1 MCMDKVTC
9 SKIVGVIRILLGIA
23 MIYFG
28 VTKLGASPEMMAFI
42 GGAGHKFGLTFLS
55 TTAWFWIAV
64 VGEILAGAMLL
75 TGHWAK
81 VGALL
86 TLIIMAFAVN
96 AVGANLNAILV
107 TIGALIIVWYGCGT
121 RCLCKCPDCKSCNT
135 MGGMGGHHHK
145 K

>member
-1 MCMDKVTC
+1 MCNKV
-9 SKIVGVIRILLGIA
+9 VGGIRILLGIA
-23 MIYFG
+23 MLYFG
-28 VTKLGASPEMMAFI
+28 GMKIGASPEMMAFV
-42 GGAGHKFGLTFLS
+42 GGAAHKFGLTFLS
-55 TTAWFWIAV
+55 TTVWFWIAV
-64 VGEILAGAMLL
+64 VGELLAGALLL

-121 RCLCKCPDCKSCNT
+121 RCLCKCPDCKAACT
-135 MGGMGGHHHK
+135 PTPMGGHHHK